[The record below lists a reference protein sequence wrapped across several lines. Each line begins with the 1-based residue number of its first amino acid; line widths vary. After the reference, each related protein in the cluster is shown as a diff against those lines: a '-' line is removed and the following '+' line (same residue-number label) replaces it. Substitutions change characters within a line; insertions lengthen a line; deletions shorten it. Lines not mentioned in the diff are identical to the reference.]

1 MDIEYKSVVEN
12 YRERIGRLALF
23 DPLYSLSKKKTMDK
37 SNKEVDYFGLGMLSL
52 LFFFEN
58 MLMRNK
64 KTGVKEL
71 AEFLHVNTV
80 EFINL
85 DEQGFEKVARTIIE
99 IFRPA
104 SGKRSSKS
112 FFYYET
118 KSIDNVQYSIL
129 KAGRADLQSN
139 VQYYVLDEQGLELIF
154 ATKEYFN
161 EFQLSINQ
169 LVLRKQLEK
178 GEFAGALRQINEM
191 SLDVKNLQDRIIKI
205 KHEVN
210 RNIISNETYDRYKN
224 IIEDIN
230 NRLTHENEEFDELR
244 QFVHETKEKVAAE
257 KTRDEDKKAYTLIL
271 RIDKELGQ
279 VHYDHSMLLKE
290 SIVLKTS
297 ALEAAQ
303 ECLYYAG
310 IDSFNFNNEITAR
323 VFSSPLPLHSIR
335 TIINPFLYL
344 ERKKSWS
351 PLTVFSPQRIENIG
365 RSDKAENFMEVDEKY
380 KDDND
385 FIMLSKQFFKFG
397 EIIFEALGEDKK
409 ITLENLIMYIQDKNK
424 DVLYMR
430 SFYDLWM
437 ILHQKSPIILE
448 DNDESEEDLLS
459 KFYSVFKDKCR
470 ILSIEERKGIIKAN
484 NRFEIKNMIFRME
497 DE

>member
-1 MDIEYKSVVEN
+1 MDIEFKSVVEN
-12 YRERIGRLALF
+12 YKDRIGRLALF
-23 DPLYSLSKKKTMDK
+23 DPLYSLSKKKALDR
-37 SNKEVDYFGLGMLSL
+37 SNKEIDYFGLGMITL

-58 MLMRNK
+58 MLIRNK
-64 KTGVKEL
+64 NTGVKEL
-71 AEFLHVNTV
+71 AEFLYSNTS
-80 EFINL
+80 EFIDV
-85 DEQGFEKVARTIIE
+85 DEKGFEKIARTIIE
-99 IFRPA
+99 TFRPA
-104 SGKRSSKS
+104 SGRRNTKEFFNYESKTVDS
-112 FFYYET
+112 
-118 KSIDNVQYSIL
+118 VQYSIL

-210 RNIISNETYDRYKN
+210 RNIVSNETYERYKN

-230 NRLTHENEEFDELR
+230 SRLTHENEEFEELR
-244 QFVHETKEKVAAE
+244 QFVHETKEKIAAE
-257 KTRDEDKKAYTLIL
+257 KARDEDKKAYSLIVQ
-271 RIDKELGQ
+271 IDKELGQ
-279 VHYDHSMLLKE
+279 VHYEHSMLLKE

-323 VFSSPLPLHSIR
+323 VFSSPLPLNSIR
-335 TIINPFLYL
+335 TLIKPFLYL

-351 PLTVFSPQRIENIG
+351 PLTVFSPQRIENNDIN
-365 RSDKAENFMEVDEKY
+365 RQSDNFMEVDDEY
-380 KDDND
+380 EDDND
-385 FIMLSKQFFKFG
+385 VVMLSEKFLEFG
-397 EIIFEALGEDKK
+397 NIILEALGEEKK
-409 ITLENLIMYIQDKNK
+409 ITLENLIKYMQNKNSN
-424 DVLYMR
+424 VLNLR
-430 SFYDLWM
+430 SFYDLWIM
-437 ILHQKSPIILE
+437 LHQKSPIMLY
-448 DNDESEEDLLS
+448 EEENEEKLLS
-459 KFYSVFKDKCR
+459 KFYLLFKDKCR
-470 ILSIEERKGIIKAN
+470 ILSIEERTGIIKVN
-484 NRFEIKNMIFRME
+484 SRFEIKNMIFRME

>member
-23 DPLYSLSKKKTMDK
+23 DPLYSLSKKKSVDK
-37 SNKEVDYFGLGMLSL
+37 SNKEIDYFGLGMLSL

-64 KTGVKEL
+64 NTGVKEL
-71 AEFLHVNTV
+71 AEFLHINTI
-80 EFINL
+80 EFIDL
-85 DEQGFEKVARTIIE
+85 DEHGFEKVARVIIE
-99 IFRPA
+99 TFRPA
-104 SGKRSSKS
+104 NGRRNSKS
-112 FFYYET
+112 FFNYET
-118 KSIDNVQYSIL
+118 KTMDSVQYSII

-210 RNIISNETYDRYKN
+210 RNIISNETYERYKN

-230 NRLTHENEEFDELR
+230 SRLTHENEEFEELR
-244 QFVHETKEKVAAE
+244 QFVHETKDKIASEKA
-257 KTRDEDKKAYTLIL
+257 RDEDKKAYSLIL
-271 RIDKELGQ
+271 QIDKELGE
-279 VHYDHSMLLKE
+279 VHYEHSMLLKE
-290 SIVLKTS
+290 SIMLKTS

-310 IDSFNFNNEITAR
+310 IDSFNFNNEITSR
-323 VFSSPLPLHSIR
+323 VFSSPLPLNSIR
-335 TIINPFLYL
+335 TLIKPFLYL

-351 PLTVFSPQRIENIG
+351 PLTVFSPQRIESNSG
-365 RSDKAENFMEVDEKY
+365 SSKSDNFMEVDDEY

-385 FIMLSKQFFKFG
+385 VIMLSEKFLEFG
-397 EIIFEALGEDKK
+397 KILLDALGEEKK
-409 ITLENLIMYIQDKNK
+409 ITLESLIKYIQDKNSNL
-424 DVLYMR
+424 LYMR
-430 SFYDLWM
+430 SFYDLWI
-437 ILHQKSPIILE
+437 ILHQKSPIMLE
-448 DNDESEEDLLS
+448 DEDEAEENLLS
-459 KFYSVFKDKCR
+459 KFYSLFKDKCR

-484 NRFEIKNMIFRME
+484 RRFEIKNMIFRME